1 MIKKLSVIIF
11 AILLSHLSAFS
22 LTKGIQSN
30 VSASQ
35 VSNPKDEVKLIVS
48 GDGLTE
54 EQAIKTALRSAIEQA
69 YGTFVSANTAI
80 LNDSLVKD
88 EIVTIS
94 TGNIKSYKKI
104 ASAQLPNGKTT
115 VTLDA
120 VVCISK
126 LTNYAQSKGAST
138 EFAGASFGMNMK
150 IKELNKKNEL
160 KALNNLIEQ
169 IRLMLPTAFDMK
181 LYVDDPALP
190 EGGGRGFLDKLDS
203 RLLCLKYYDI
213 RTIVYDKIFES
224 TKRKLCYDKVENSK
238 LVNKLKA
245 VPNNNYIIN
254 FNVLYEK
261 NENTFP
267 FLLFIAKNLA
277 SLGLSDDEVNE
288 YKKTN
293 IPVLQL
299 HFNFPPSLGEMGIDP
314 FRNSDRIIYYSR
326 ASKKEISNL
335 LHKLSIMFS
344 DCFSNFQIVDNLGVK
359 SSFNAKALYQYAYI
373 RDFMDE
379 ADINGVD
386 TNKVKEEANPYIKYN
401 KRTKNNIAVI
411 DLDSLDYGYYSQ
423 AKHFHLIIDNTPLIK
438 TPLDER
444 HIFARGEGLFDPV
457 VIVDYDYNVI
467 CGNGAPGCY
476 NYGDSFEFGSI
487 IPSYNLRELQ
497 GGNHDSVFLRWKI
510 SCLIPQDKISQYT
523 NFKLVPKH

>member
-1 MIKKLSVIIF
+1 MIKKLSVMIL

-22 LTKGIQSN
+22 LTEGIQSN
-30 VSASQ
+30 ASASQ
-35 VSNPKDEVKLIVS
+35 VSNPKDEVKLVVS

-80 LNDSLVKD
+80 LNDALVKD

-104 ASAQLPNGKTT
+104 ASARLPNGKTT

-150 IKELNKKNEL
+150 IKEMNKKNEL

-181 LYVDDPALP
+181 LYVEDPALP

-203 RLLCLKYYDI
+203 RLLCFRYYTRYYDGNKI
-213 RTIVYDKIFES
+213 YYDN
-224 TKRKLCYDKVENSK
+224 VENAK

-254 FNVLYEK
+254 FNVLYEE
-261 NENTFP
+261 NENTLP
-267 FLLFIAKNLA
+267 FFSFIAKNLV
-277 SLGLSDDEVNE
+277 SLGLSDDEVKE
-288 YKKTN
+288 YNKTN
-293 IPVLQL
+293 IPVLDLYFQ
-299 HFNFPPSLGEMGIDP
+299 FPYSLEEMGIDQIH
-314 FRNSDRIIYYSR
+314 SYIDYHSM
-326 ASKKEISNL
+326 ASEKEISNL

-359 SSFNAKALYQYAYI
+359 SSFNAKALYQYAYVN
-373 RDFMDE
+373 DLQKAYD
-379 ADINGVD
+379 NND
-386 TNKVKEEANPYIKYN
+386 TNKIKVEANPYIKYN
-401 KRTKNNIAVI
+401 KGTKNNLAVI
-411 DLDSLDYGYYSQ
+411 DSKSLDYDYQVQVRGN
-423 AKHFHLIIDNTPLIK
+423 FNIIIDNTPFVRS
-438 TPLDER
+438 PYGSS
-444 HIFARGEGLFDPV
+444 HSIFARGEGLFDPV
-457 VIVDYDYNVI
+457 VIVDYDYI
-467 CGNGAPGCY
+467 GQHTPGRY
-476 NYGDSFEFGSI
+476 TYGHEFTFGRI
-487 IPSYNLRELQ
+487 QINMDLMKLQ
-497 GGNHDSVFLRWKI
+497 GDNRNSVFYNWKI
-510 SCLIPQDKISQYT
+510 GCLIPQDKISQYS

>member
-1 MIKKLSVIIF
+1 MIKKLSVMIL
-11 AILLSHLSAFS
+11 AILVSHLSAFS
-22 LTKGIQSN
+22 LTEGIQSN
-30 VSASQ
+30 ASASQ
-35 VSNPKDEVKLIVS
+35 VSNPKDEVKLVVS

-80 LNDSLVKD
+80 LNDALVKD

-104 ASAQLPNGKTT
+104 ASARLPNGKTT

-203 RLLCLKYYDI
+203 RLLCLRYYDI
-213 RTIVYDKIFES
+213 RTTEYDNFTT
-224 TKRKLCYDKVENSK
+224 TKYLLCYDKVENSK

-261 NENTFP
+261 NQNTFP
-267 FLLFIAKNLA
+267 FFSFIAKNLA
-277 SLGLSDDEVNE
+277 SLGLSDDEVTE

-293 IPVLQL
+293 IPVLEL
-299 HFNFPPSLGEMGIDP
+299 DFHFPFDLQEMGINR
-314 FRNSDRIIYYSR
+314 FNSSENIIYYSR

-335 LHKLSIMFS
+335 FHKLSIMFS

-359 SSFNAKALYQYAYI
+359 SSFNAKALYQYAYVS
-373 RDFMDE
+373 DLQKAYED
-379 ADINGVD
+379 ND
-386 TNKVKEEANPYIKYN
+386 TNKVKVETNPYIKYN
-401 KRTKNNIAVI
+401 KRTQNNIATI
-411 DLDSLDYGYYSQ
+411 NRDSLDYDKSDQ
-423 AKHFHLIIDNTPLIK
+423 ARRHFHVIIDNTPLYR
-438 TPLDER
+438 TYDNR
-444 HIFARGEGLFDPV
+444 RVFARGEGLFDPV
-457 VIVDYDYNVI
+457 VLVNYDTHNCYDD
-467 CGNGAPGCY
+467 CPPGCY
-476 NYGDSFEFGSI
+476 RYGLGFEFGSL
-487 IPSYNLRELQ
+487 IPSDWLTELQ
-497 GGNHDSVFLRWKI
+497 GGNRNSVFLRWKI
-510 SCLIPQDKISQYT
+510 SCLIPQDKISQYS